1 MPPLND
7 QTTQR
12 PVKLI
17 YLGRQGSG
25 KTGSFASLAAAG
37 YKLRLLDA
45 DKGIDTLQNLLLD
58 RDHFPYYNFIQKHDI
73 DLGQSSFIPVDQEMT
88 LSTVDRVH
96 KDPGG
101 RILKTTK
108 ERVLAPSNSQ
118 AWLKVTDLLQNWKDQ
133 DQDLG
138 SVYSWGPDTICILDT
153 YSTMARYAY
162 YYHQGINGRLGA
174 IEDGFDHQRDIGGAQ
189 AWLRRL
195 LEVLFSA
202 SVKCNIII
210 VCHITW
216 VDESRGFA
224 QSPSEINR
232 AGRSSDPDGL
242 PDAIGQALSP
252 RMGKYFNNVFAVRSN
267 ATGDSRKIW
276 TKPVDRVIC
285 KRSAWLEDSYDISTG
300 LAEIFSQLNG
310 KPLPQDFVKELG
322 QVSAPR
328 ATTNV
333 TSLPSAAQNTGR
345 PAPLKL

>member
-1 MPPLND
+1 MPALND
-7 QTTQR
+7 QTQR

-17 YLGRQGSG
+17 YLGRQGAG

-45 DKGIDTLQNLLLD
+45 DKGVDTLQNLLLD
-58 RDHFPYYNFIQKHDI
+58 RDHFPYRNFMDKHNI
-73 DLGQSSFIPVDQEMT
+73 DLGLSSFIPVDQEMNI
-88 LSTVDRVH
+88 STVDRAY
-96 KDPGG
+96 KDPTGKV
-101 RILKTTK
+101 IKTTK
-108 ERVLAPSNSQ
+108 ERVLAPSNAQ
-118 AWLKVTDLLQNWKDQ
+118 AWHKVTDLLQDWNDGGQK
-133 DQDLG
+133 LG
-138 SVYSWGPDTICILDT
+138 NVHSWGPDTICILDT

-195 LEVLFSA
+195 LEVLFSSA
-202 SVKCNIII
+202 VKCNII
-210 VCHITW
+210 VACHITW

-224 QSPSEINR
+224 QSPGEINR

-252 RMGKYFNNVFAVRSN
+252 RMGKYFNNVFAVRSS

-276 TKPVDRVIC
+276 TKPIDRVIC
-285 KRSAWLEDSYDISTG
+285 KRSAWLEDSYDITTG

-310 KPLPQDFVKELG
+310 QPLPKDFIQDLKNVRPNG
-322 QVSAPR
+322 QDTPPIP
-328 ATTNV
+328 
-333 TSLPSAAQNTGR
+333 TSSGVGR
-345 PAPLKL
+345 PQPLKL